1 MACTK
6 KNMTKIVSTFVEL
19 LERRDKRY
27 LLVGREVGLLVGRE
41 VGREVGS
48 AVGLAVG

>member
-1 MACTK
+1 MACTRK
-6 KNMTKIVSTFVEL
+6 HDKNCQTFVEL
-19 LERRDKRY
+19 LEHRDIRY